1 MSVIPLTNIFGNNI
15 RKSRKGL
22 YLTQVELAERLGI
35 GQQSLSR
42 IESGVTAPKFE
53 RLEDIE
59 DVLQC
64 SVSAL
69 FHAEPCEKGG
79 IDRIVRESLQDLQDL
94 QEKEQKII
102 LKRIAE
108 VSAVLK
114 EGTKRTKI
122 IFSVIIHCYCLFLF
136 MPIFVLQFP

>member
-1 MSVIPLTNIFGNNI
+1 MLVNFLTKIFGNNI
-15 RKSRKGL
+15 RKRRKGL

-42 IESGVTAPKFE
+42 IERGVTAPKFE
-53 RLEDIE
+53 RLEEIE

-79 IDRIVRESLQDLQDL
+79 IDRIIRENLQGL

-102 LKRIAE
+102 LKLIAE
-108 VSAVLK
+108 VSVVLK
-114 EGTKRTKI
+114 EGTKRTKNN
-122 IFSVIIHCYCLFLF
+122 F
-136 MPIFVLQFP
+136 

>member
-1 MSVIPLTNIFGNNI
+1 MLVTLLTKIFGNNI
-15 RKSRKGL
+15 RKRRKGL

-42 IESGVTAPKFE
+42 IERGVTAPKFE
-53 RLEDIE
+53 RLEEIE

-79 IDRIVRESLQDLQDL
+79 IDRIVRENLQGL

-102 LKRIAE
+102 LKLIAE
-108 VSAVLK
+108 VSVVLK
-114 EGTKRTKI
+114 EGTKRTKNN
-122 IFSVIIHCYCLFLF
+122 F
-136 MPIFVLQFP
+136 